1 MASYFPLVV
10 DSVAGTINELPSGDD
25 LNLLGSNIANV
36 VNITTSNIGNI
47 STGNIT
53 GNGNITISGTANIT
67 GNANIGNIGT
77 SGLIVAT
84 GNITGGNLI
93 GTLARGNSNVNI
105 PSANGNVNISAVG
118 NANVVVI
125 TGTGANING
134 YARVTGNATFTGGN
148 ITFSNIANFHIPGG
162 STGQIL
168 STDGTGNLYWGIG
181 GGGGGGGS
189 GSPSAIQ
196 EFSASAGQTTFTIT
210 GGYGIGTLLVFVNGI
225 QRGNNDF
232 TATDGTTVVLGTPS
246 ASGDV
251 IKVVFTMPALI
262 VNNFDSYALMM
273 SIVMGS

>member
-25 LNLLGSNIANV
+25 LNLQGSNIANV
-36 VNITTSNIGNI
+36 ANIG
-47 STGNIT
+47 TGNIT
-53 GNGNITISGTANIT
+53 ITGTTSIT

-77 SGLIVAT
+77 GGLIIAT

-93 GTLARGNSNVNI
+93 GPLARGNSNVNI
-105 PSANGNVNISAVG
+105 PSANGNVNISAFG
-118 NANVVVI
+118 NANVVII

-181 GGGGGGGS
+181 GGGGGGG
-189 GSPSAIQ
+189 GISAIQ
-196 EFSASAGQTTFTIT
+196 EFSASTGQTTFTVT
-210 GGYGIGTLLVFVNGI
+210 GGYGIGTALVFVNGVT
-225 QRGNNDF
+225 RDSNDF
-232 TATDGTTVVLGTPS
+232 TATDGIVIVLGQAST
-246 ASGDV
+246 SGDLV
-251 IKVVFTMPALI
+251 KIVYTMPALN
-262 VNNFDSYALMM
+262 VNNFQDSYAMVM

>member
-36 VNITTSNIGNI
+36 VNITTSSIGNI

-105 PSANGNVNISAVG
+105 PSANGNVNISASG

-168 STDGTGNLYWGIG
+168 STDGTGNLYWGVG
-181 GGGGGGGS
+181 GGGGGGG
-189 GSPSAIQ
+189 GGPSSIQ
-196 EFSASAGQTTFTIT
+196 EFSASTGQTIFTVT
-210 GGYGIGTLLVFVNGI
+210 GGYQSGSLLVFVNGI

-251 IKVVFTMPALI
+251 IKVVFTMPALN